1 MPGEGSLTNSLRGHP
16 WGDQPEAQL
25 CPQFPPRSQPCLLP
39 AAPQALPLPRLFLKP
54 NFLENRVAHSK
65 DNWSRLGLGGAQDL
79 GPCRR
84 QPGWQEWVQEPPGCL
99 VPELKSKAPEGISE
113 SRWAHGWWGPGGGER
128 RPLEGASRCVSRQN
142 PVSGVL
148 ATSCPCFS
156 PCSAHPCL

>member
-1 MPGEGSLTNSLRGHP
+1 MLGEGSLTNSLRGHP

-25 CPQFPPRSQPCLLP
+25 CPQFPPRSQPCLPP

-79 GPCRR
+79 GPCRP

-99 VPELKSKAPEGISE
+99 VPELKGKAPEGHF
-113 SRWAHGWWGPGGGER
+113 RKRVGARMVGLWRRGNGGP
-128 RPLEGASRCVSRQN
+128 
-142 PVSGVL
+142 
-148 ATSCPCFS
+148 
-156 PCSAHPCL
+156 